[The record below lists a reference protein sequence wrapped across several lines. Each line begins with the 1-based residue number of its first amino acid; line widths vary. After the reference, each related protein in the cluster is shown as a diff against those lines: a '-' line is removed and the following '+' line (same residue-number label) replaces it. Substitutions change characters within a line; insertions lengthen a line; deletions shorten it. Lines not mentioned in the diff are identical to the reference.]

1 MNQFLLPVDFNIQQL
16 VELLESET
24 ATSAS
29 SVQAVISEEP
39 IFEQL
44 SIYDT
49 FDWRLYSKSLAL
61 FSVGSR
67 FTLRDLADGKTA
79 VQLEMDEAPQFV
91 WDMPPGLLR
100 AKLSPILSMR
110 ALLLM
115 ANITH
120 QTTVY
125 RILNDDEKTVVWVIF
140 EAYSPISNGEIP
152 LLHLLTVKPVRGYV
166 KAESRLVNLC
176 QQQNF
181 KAIDGEII
189 PMLLTACGHEPGSYS
204 AKLNIDLKPDM
215 RADTATNIILRYLF
229 QVMKM
234 NERYIKQDIDTE
246 FLHDYR
252 VSVRRTRS
260 ALSQIKAVFP
270 EEQTERFKQDFKFIS
285 KLSNQLRDLDVYLLA
300 EEDYKAHLPEFLQ
313 KDIDPLF
320 EYLQSKRE
328 DALAA
333 VVTGLESAEYR
344 RIVQDWEMF
353 LEEPPVKD
361 KTAVNASLPILELA
375 QNRIYKWYRRIIK
388 DGNIILKDDQDEYM
402 HALRLDCKKLRYLM
416 EFFAT
421 LFPPDTI
428 SLLIRQLKELQDNLG
443 DFNDFCVQETYL
455 LRVGREMPIKGQASH
470 DALIAI
476 GCLVGA
482 LHQRR
487 EQVKS
492 EFADA
497 FNAFAS
503 SKNEAMFVELFAPTK
518 RQKKQKKGGK
528 T

>member
-1 MNQFLLPVDFNIQQL
+1 MNQFLLPVGFNTQQL
-16 VELLESET
+16 VELFESEIDT
-24 ATSAS
+24 PASAI
-29 SVQAVISEEP
+29 QAVTHEEP
-39 IFEQL
+39 ILEQL
-44 SIYDT
+44 SLYDT
-49 FDWRLYSKSLAL
+49 FDWRLYNQSLAL
-61 FSVGSR
+61 FSMGNR
-67 FTLRDLADGKTA
+67 FTLRDLEKGKTA

-110 ALLLM
+110 ALMLM
-115 ANITH
+115 ANVNH
-120 QTTVY
+120 EKTVY
-125 RILNDDEKTVVWVIF
+125 RILNEDEKTVAWIIYEVYAPVDNDK
-140 EAYSPISNGEIP
+140 PP
-152 LLHLLTVKPVRGYV
+152 LLQLLTVKPVRGYI
-166 KAESRLVNLC
+166 KEEARLVDLC

-181 KAIDGEII
+181 EVIDGEII
-189 PMLLTACGHEPGSYS
+189 PMLLTACDHNPGSYS
-204 AKLNIDLKPDM
+204 SKLNIDLNPDM
-215 RADTATNIILRYLF
+215 RADAATNVILRYLF

-252 VSVRRTRS
+252 VSVRRIRS

-300 EEDYKAHLPEFLQ
+300 EEDYKAHLPEFLK

-333 VVTGLESAEYR
+333 VVVGLESDEYR
-344 RIVQDWEMF
+344 HIVQDWEMF
-353 LEEPPVKD
+353 LEEPPSKD
-361 KTAVNASLPILELA
+361 KTAVNATIPILELA
-375 QNRIYKWYRRIIK
+375 QKRIYKKYKRIIK
-388 DGNIILKDDQDEYM
+388 DGNIILEDNRDERL
-402 HALRLDCKKLRYLM
+402 HALRLECKKLRYLM

-421 LFPPDTI
+421 LFPPDKI
-428 SLLIRQLKELQDNLG
+428 SRLIRQLKRLQNNLG
-443 DFNDFCVQETYL
+443 DFNDLCVQEEYL
-455 LRVGREMPIKGQASH
+455 LQVGREMPIKGQASR

-492 EFADA
+492 EFAAA
-497 FNAFAS
+497 FNKFAS
-503 SKNEAMFVELFAPTK
+503 PKNKAMFVELFAPQK
-518 RQKKQKKGGK
+518 SRKKQKKGGK
-528 T
+528 A